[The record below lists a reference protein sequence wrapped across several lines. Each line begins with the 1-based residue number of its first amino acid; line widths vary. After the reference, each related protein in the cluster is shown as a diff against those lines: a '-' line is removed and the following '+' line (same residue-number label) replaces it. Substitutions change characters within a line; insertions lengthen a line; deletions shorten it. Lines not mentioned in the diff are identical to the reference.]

1 MVNKKRLISLT
12 QRLLRIKSENPPGE
26 EYEIAMEVKKEL
38 GSLGLEVKTYSF
50 LEKRPNVVG
59 ILKAES
65 ARCSLLLTPHLDTVP
80 AGGGW
85 KYNPYSAKIIKGKIY
100 GRGATDCKGNLSS
113 CLEAIRSL
121 VEDGIKLNYNLIFA
135 ATADEEASSKYGIIP
150 LLKRILLR
158 PDFALILD
166 ASSFDIIVAQK
177 GLIHF
182 KINIS
187 GKKAHGA
194 YPWLGV
200 NAIEI
205 ASRIINDLK
214 RLKFKYKAHKL
225 LRGPTINIGTIVG
238 GDKVNMVADFCE
250 FSVDL
255 RFLPGMSRDK
265 ILKEIKN
272 IILRYAGKFKIEI
285 ESMQDPY
292 EINKDNPLVRGLI
305 KAAKNIKAKS
315 RLKGSEG
322 ATVITFFKKMNIP
335 AIATGFGAKGTSH
348 ATDEYARIDDLYR
361 GARVLVEFLKNF
373 NNACI

>member
-1 MVNKKRLISLT
+1 M
-12 QRLLRIKSENPPGE
+12 LRIKSENPPGE

-292 EINKDNPLVRGLI
+292 EINKDNPLVRG
-305 KAAKNIKAKS
+305 
-315 RLKGSEG
+315 
-322 ATVITFFKKMNIP
+322 
-335 AIATGFGAKGTSH
+335 
-348 ATDEYARIDDLYR
+348 
-361 GARVLVEFLKNF
+361 
-373 NNACI
+373 